1 MSRPKPTS
9 ANPIT
14 PQGFDRPSVADRDE
28 HDVGAQGRWQL
39 WIDTGGTFTDCVAT
53 DPDGLVHRVKVLSSS
68 ALRARVVSR
77 DADHLRLET
86 AWRLPAGFL
95 DGALL
100 RPAGRP
106 SAATTVGSAMI
117 ERSAADGRVTL
128 GSGSPDDGALR
139 HSFAPGQTVEIG
151 FDLEAPVLAAHL
163 VTGTPP
169 STPLPPLA
177 LRLATTRGTNALLE
191 RRGVAPIFLV
201 TAGLGDLLRIG
212 DQRRPDL
219 FALAIDRPQPLY
231 AQVIEVDERL
241 DAEGGVVTAL
251 DLDALRERLA
261 ALPGAGVE
269 ARTDNACAAVALL
282 HSYRNP
288 AHEQAVAD
296 CLRAVGFRHVSV
308 SSDLVPTIK
317 ILPRAETAVVD
328 AYLAPIIERYLARVA
343 SALEGGTLHVMTS
356 AGGLVRA
363 ASYRAKDSLLS
374 GPAGGVVGAAAA
386 GRACG
391 HPRMIAF
398 DMGGTST
405 DVSRIA
411 GDFTYR
417 FEHRVGD
424 AVVAAPALEIE
435 TVAAGGGSI
444 CQADGERL
452 RVGPESAGADPGP
465 ACYGAGG
472 PLTVTDVNLLLGRLD
487 PSRFAVPIEP
497 AASQRAF
504 EALRDALHG
513 SRSGEDGSDGA
524 EEARPGQAEAR
535 PGQAEALLAGCL
547 AIADERMADAIRG
560 ISVRRGYDPAEH
572 ALVAFG
578 GAGGQHACAVAG
590 KLGITTVILPPAAGL
605 LSAVGLGEAVMERFA
620 TRQVLTPLTEVATAL
635 PGWLDELG
643 AEATAA
649 LGREG
654 STGREGIAGPEVEI
668 RQQRAEIRLLGQEA
682 VLEVEMP
689 STSESRIEA
698 LAEAFV
704 ARYRAAYGYAPPERP
719 LELVTL
725 RVVASERRGGEPSL
739 LLDES
744 LGVEPTAGGADSHV
758 TPHGSRRAFL
768 GSDWQQVPTFDL
780 ESLAPGDRF
789 AGPALVFD
797 PHATLVVETGW
808 GGCIAPSRAVILLAS
823 SAP

>member
-1 MSRPKPTS
+1 MLVGFAAVMSRT
-9 ANPIT
+9 T
-14 PQGFDRPSVADRDE
+14 PADRTASRHSDE
-28 HDVGAQGRWQL
+28 GLPDAPSNPVAPGSGGHANDRGPKWQL

-53 DPDGLVHRVKVLSSS
+53 DPNGDVHRVKVLSSS
-68 ALRARVVSR
+68 AIRGRVRSR
-77 DADHLRLET
+77 SADGLHLET
-86 AWRLPAGFL
+86 ALAMPAGFL
-95 DGALL
+95 NGARL
-100 RPAGRP
+100 RL
-106 SAATTVGSAMI
+106 AATEDEAQGGEGQATIVRATAEGQ
-117 ERSAADGRVTL
+117 VTL
-128 GSGSPDDGALR
+128 APEASPR
-139 HSFAPGQTVEIG
+139 FAAGETVEIG

-163 VTGTPP
+163 VTGTLPGER
-169 STPLPPLA
+169 LPPLA

-191 RRGVAPIFLV
+191 RRGVAPLFLV
-201 TAGLGDLLRIG
+201 TSGLRDLLKIG

-219 FALAIDRPQPLY
+219 FALAIVRPPPLY
-231 AQVIEVDERL
+231 AQVVEVVERL
-241 DAEGGVVTAL
+241 DAEGAVVTPLDVEAL
-251 DLDALRERLA
+251 ETDLA
-261 ALPGAGVE
+261 ALPASE
-269 ARTDNACAAVALL
+269 QTDRCAAVALL
-282 HSYRNP
+282 HSYRNA
-288 AHEQAVAD
+288 AHERAVAA
-296 CLRAVGFRHVSV
+296 CLRAAGYHHVSV
-308 SSDLVPTIK
+308 SSELVPTIK

-328 AYLAPIIERYLARVA
+328 AYLAPIIERYLARVTT
-343 SALEGGTLHVMTS
+343 ALDGGTLHVMTS

-363 ASYRAKDSLLS
+363 ASYHAKDSLLS

-391 HPRMIAF
+391 YANMIAF

-472 PLTVTDVNLLLGRLD
+472 PLTITDVNLLLGRLD
-487 PSRFAVPIEP
+487 PDRFAVPIDP
-497 AASQRAF
+497 AAARQAF
-504 EALRDALHG
+504 EALRDALQA
-513 SRSGEDGSDGA
+513 DGVEGGGQPDPHTRL
-524 EEARPGQAEAR
+524 EERRRPGDD
-535 PGQAEALLAGCL
+535 EALLAGCL

-620 TRQVLTPLTEVATAL
+620 ARQVLVPLVDAAESLASHLEDLRTEAREAL
-635 PGWLDELG
+635 
-643 AEATAA
+643 EA
-649 LGREG
+649 
-654 STGREGIAGPEVEI
+654 EGIAASAVEI
-668 RQQRAEIRLLGQEA
+668 RQQRAEVRVLGQEA
-682 VLEVEMP
+682 ALEVDVP
-689 STSESRIEA
+689 AIDASPAAAIAA
-698 LAEAFV
+698 LTDAFGN
-704 ARYRAAYGYAPPERP
+704 RYRTAYGYDPPDRP

-725 RVVASERRGGEPSL
+725 RVVASEQKGAAAADDSAAL
-739 LLDES
+739 H
-744 LGVEPTAGGADSHV
+744 TIAADSPV
-758 TPHGSRRAFL
+758 APHGSRRAFV
-768 GSDWQQVPTFDL
+768 GGDWQQVPTFDL
-780 ESLAPGDRF
+780 ASLEPGDTI

-797 PHATLVVETGW
+797 PHATLVVEAGW
-808 GGCIAPSRAVILLAS
+808 SGRVSPSGAVVLLA
-823 SAP
+823 